1 MVENIMDKLAE
12 KIGGQDII
20 KANARAEAME
30 AERTKQEAE
39 QYRQQLEELR
49 QNEREHRASI
59 EDTKASLEEAKASI
73 METQES
79 LNALSEKTQMS
90 LDVLSGRTQ
99 SSLEVL
105 SGKTQE
111 SLDALAGKT
120 QESLDVLSDRIGEN
134 ETKVHDVGVQVYR
147 NVQAIVEKGQE
158 KNADA
163 FKELNRRG
171 EAIQVAIETKN
182 SAVLPLLIV
191 TLLVAGADLVINI
204 MRILGIL

>member
-1 MVENIMDKLAE
+1 MEKLAE

-20 KANARAEAME
+20 KANARAEALE

-59 EDTKASLEEAKASI
+59 EDTKASLEEAKESI
-73 METQES
+73 QETKDS
-79 LNALSEKTQMS
+79 LEALSEKTQ
-90 LDVLSGRTQ
+90 
-99 SSLEVL
+99 
-105 SGKTQE
+105 E
-111 SLDALAGKT
+111 SMN
-120 QESLDVLSDRIGEN
+120 SLSDRIAEN

-147 NVQAIVEKGQE
+147 NVQAILEKGQE
-158 KNADA
+158 KNTDE

-171 EAIQVAIETKN
+171 EAIQVAVETKN
-182 SAVLPLLIV
+182 SAVVPLLVI
-191 TLLVAGADLVINI
+191 TLLVAGADLIINI